1 MSALTSFD
9 AFVLSTR
16 RCGALPL
23 LLRAIT
29 AVATT
34 GAIVA
39 TVVPSW
45 DVPDLYVIVAA
56 LAALAGLVVP
66 DSGAG
71 AVAAVAI
78 VVAWATGS
86 PDGVGPAV
94 VVTALCLLV
103 AHVTAAQSAAMPVTA
118 AGFDLARV
126 AMGAPDRRAGRSH
139 ARRRARALAPRRMVA
154 ARLDRG
160 RRRDARGRGRRRLAA
175 DGDGSAP
182 SRSVRARLV
191 GVRDAP

>member
-118 AGFDLARV
+118 AGSTRLVWRWARPTVALGGATLAAVLVLSLLEGWSPPGSIVVVV
-126 AMGAPDRRAGRSH
+126 AT
-139 ARRRARALAPRRMVA
+139 LAVVA
-154 ARLDRG
+154 AGAWLLTATGQRPRG
-160 RRRDARGRGRRRLAA
+160 R
-175 DGDGSAP
+175 
-182 SRSVRARLV
+182 
-191 GVRDAP
+191 